1 MKVLDLKCAHQHVFE
16 GWFASE
22 DNFQSQL
29 ARGLVECPMCGDVSI
44 SKQLSAPRLNL
55 GATPPL
61 KMPPSSAS
69 SASAAGGQGV
79 PSSTELVPVQAAPT
93 EISPHD
99 RQALQDMQGDWL
111 KMVRQVMANTEDVG
125 SHFAEVARQMH
136 YGEADERSIRGQTSR
151 EEAVA
156 LLEEGISVMPLPMPA
171 ALKET
176 LQSAPED
183 ESRAPAGIAER
194 ARLLQHA
201 FLRCRWPSSGRSSA
215 QVVNCSSA
223 SRA

>member
-22 DNFQSQL
+22 DDFQSQL
-29 ARGLVECPMCGDVSI
+29 ARGLVECPLCADVNI

-55 GATPPL
+55 GAAPPKTL
-61 KMPPSSAS
+61 PSPASPSA
-69 SASAAGGQGV
+69 AAAGGSGA
-79 PSSTELVPVQAAPT
+79 PTSAELVPAPAVPT
-93 EISPHD
+93 DVSPQD
-99 RQALQDMQGDWL
+99 RQALRDMQGDWL

-156 LLEEGISVMPLPMPA
+156 LLEEGISVLPLPMPA
-171 ALKET
+171 SLKET
-176 LQSAPED
+176 LQ
-183 ESRAPAGIAER
+183 
-194 ARLLQHA
+194 
-201 FLRCRWPSSGRSSA
+201 
-215 QVVNCSSA
+215 
-223 SRA
+223 

>member
-22 DNFQSQL
+22 DDFQSQL
-29 ARGLVECPMCGDVSI
+29 ARGLVACPMCADVNI

-55 GATPPL
+55 GAVAPKTL
-61 KMPPSSAS
+61 SSPAAP
-69 SASAAGGQGV
+69 SASAAGGQGT
-79 PSSTELVPVQAAPT
+79 STSTELVPAQAAPT
-93 EISPHD
+93 EISPQD
-99 RQALQDMQGDWL
+99 RQAQQDMQGDWL

-136 YGEADERSIRGQTSR
+136 YGETDERSIRGQTSR

-176 LQSAPED
+176 LQ
-183 ESRAPAGIAER
+183 
-194 ARLLQHA
+194 
-201 FLRCRWPSSGRSSA
+201 
-215 QVVNCSSA
+215 
-223 SRA
+223 